1 MAAHNGILCG
11 DADFFFKSGREENL
25 VTIILFKDKYRPQLD
40 VARDGVR
47 GLALEIA
54 SELAVISQRVMRQG
68 FVIDGTYSKLGE
80 ANYLFMAMKDYC
92 KLLHERNDLTKQLV
106 FHTSEGSLSNEILA
120 NKLLQIEKIEYKS
133 CPNLS
138 KKTVWGVEEDNV
150 YQYLCAAFLRKNY
163 MLQIQFEYFNSKV
176 FISKQTKEISDVYM
190 DLFPAFFFLPEING
204 DRDILTTGDSYGR
217 YACNEYH
224 RLSQFILK
232 NGKKLKRYVPGI
244 FRELLRVLAE
254 ANNDELIAGV
264 NGLLESLR
272 KYPGGLFEVSEELF
286 ISEKNLV

>member
-1 MAAHNGILCG
+1 M
-11 DADFFFKSGREENL
+11 
-25 VTIILFKDKYRPQLD
+25 
-40 VARDGVR
+40 
-47 GLALEIA
+47 
-54 SELAVISQRVMRQG
+54 
-68 FVIDGTYSKLGE
+68 
-80 ANYLFMAMKDYC
+80 
-92 KLLHERNDLTKQLV
+92 TKQLV

-163 MLQIQFEYFNSKV
+163 MLQIQFKYFNSKV

-204 DRDILTTGDSYGR
+204 DHDILTTGGSYGR
-217 YACNEYH
+217 HACNEYH

-232 NGKKLKRYVPGI
+232 NGMKLKRYVPGI
-244 FRELLRVLAE
+244 FRELLRILAE
-254 ANNDELIAGV
+254 EAGDRLIIGV
-264 NGLLESLR
+264 NSLLESLR
-272 KYPGGLFEVSEELF
+272 KYPGGMFEVSEELF
-286 ISEKNLV
+286 ISKKDLV